1 MTDAQVAAQVWVAS
15 VVPRTP
21 SAAICSGLPVPSGP
35 AILSRMGTKSRET
48 IYGGSV
54 RAAAERAATEDNAY
68 PRAGAVHALQA
79 LLTATGATVQ
89 AQPSGRAAT
98 EQDHGE
104 RSAL

>member
-1 MTDAQVAAQVWVAS
+1 
-15 VVPRTP
+15 
-21 SAAICSGLPVPSGP
+21 
-35 AILSRMGTKSRET
+35 MGTKSRET

-89 AQPSGRAAT
+89 AQPSGRTAAD
-98 EQDHGE
+98 ENFRQ
-104 RSAL
+104 RSAVNMVAGGTIA